1 MESPSLRTGAA
12 PLGLRA
18 RFSMLTIGGMP
29 IAMFAALALVT
40 ILAAATGKL
49 PNDMIGG
56 FAVLMLSGLLLGEI
70 GSRIPVFRHIGGPA
84 ILCLFVPSALL
95 GYKLMDDAALKAI
108 TTTMK
113 TANLQYLYIACLVAG
128 SILGMNRKILI
139 QGFLKMFVPL
149 LVGTV
154 TAIAAGVLV
163 GLMFGHDPK
172 HTFFYIVMPI
182 LGGGIGEGILP
193 LSIGY
198 AEITGHGARPSDC
211 DDGAGRAHRQCRRDS
226 RERLLKRFG
235 EKHRAYSG
243 DGMLVKSGD
252 DQALLKEQKAEAALD
267 LRLMGFGLLL
277 GCTLFIL
284 GMLLAP
290 VTGIPGPV
298 LMIVAAAVL
307 KLARAI
313 PESHGNRRVSDLQV
327 HVDEPHLCDSRRT
340 GHAVRVVGQARRR
353 VLARVFR
360 DLRIDRRGDDRVG
373 LLRRRV
379 AEDVS
384 GRGGDHHRVPQRP
397 RRHRRCRDPVLVEP
411 HGTDALRADLDAHRR
426 RGHGRVRHADDEVV
440 RLMRPRSSR
449 QNRSIMPICTPRTG
463 APG

>member
-198 AEITGHGARPSDC
+198 AEITGTAQGHLIAMMVPAALIGNVVAILAS
-211 DDGAGRAHRQCRRDS
+211 G
-226 RERLLKRFG
+226 LLKRFG

-307 KLARAI
+307 KVARAI
-313 PESHGNRRVSDLQV
+313 PERMEIGAYQIYKFMSTNLTFAI
-327 HVDEPHLCDSRRT
+327 L
-340 GHAVRVVGQARRR
+340 
-353 VLARVFR
+353 
-360 DLRIDRRGDDRVG
+360 VG
-373 LLRRRV
+373 LGTLFVSWDKLVGAFSPAYFVICASTV
-379 AEDVS
+379 AAMIVS
-384 GRGGDHHRVPQRP
+384 GFFVGAWLKMYPVEAAIITACHSGLGGTGDVAILSSSNRMGLMPFAQISTRI
-397 RRHRRCRDPVLVEP
+397 
-411 HGTDALRADLDAHRR
+411 GGA
-426 RGHGRVRHADDEVV
+426 GMVV
-440 RLMRPRSSR
+440 FATLM
-449 QNRSIMPICTPRTG
+449 MKWFG
-463 APG
+463 